1 MKHTSCGILTQ
12 FRNWLRVPELMWLD
26 LFIHGQLLEYLL
38 QVFGRDVPNGGRVCC
53 YHGDTPCSCSTTLL
67 VFVFFVLLLL
77 HVYRGRETDKSPC
90 NTVEYTEHRR
100 KSAGTKALRKK
111 LCYYWANQK
120 CRSYLGHLWWLSFMG
135 KNLHKL
141 LENFDKIFINHE
153 PQLINNMEMWL
164 KTKVDVGGRGLVTST
179 VCFMVHNRSL
189 FFPVFQSNKNKN
201 GSKQH

>member
-1 MKHTSCGILTQ
+1 MDPHAQTLCQLLGHPHLSPFHLEGKRGKEEMEVHKDSTKTTKSLWCQAYNTIMKHTYCGILTQ

-111 LCYYWANQK
+111 LCYY
-120 CRSYLGHLWWLSFMG
+120 
-135 KNLHKL
+135 
-141 LENFDKIFINHE
+141 
-153 PQLINNMEMWL
+153 
-164 KTKVDVGGRGLVTST
+164 
-179 VCFMVHNRSL
+179 
-189 FFPVFQSNKNKN
+189 
-201 GSKQH
+201 

>member
-1 MKHTSCGILTQ
+1 MNAGTCALSERLISSQENLSGRESGSSRTNSLSASRAPTSVTFSSEGKRGKEEMEVHKDSTKTTKSLWCQAYNTIMKHTYCGILTQ

-77 HVYRGRETDKSPC
+77 RVYRGRETDKSPC

-100 KSAGTKALRKK
+100 KSAGVRL
-111 LCYYWANQK
+111 
-120 CRSYLGHLWWLSFMG
+120 
-135 KNLHKL
+135 
-141 LENFDKIFINHE
+141 
-153 PQLINNMEMWL
+153 
-164 KTKVDVGGRGLVTST
+164 
-179 VCFMVHNRSL
+179 
-189 FFPVFQSNKNKN
+189 
-201 GSKQH
+201 